1 MASQDKDLEKIRN
14 ARKEWEEET
23 LRKNAERLGLKEAPI
38 EYYTPLDIEE
48 HDFLENVGFPGE
60 YPFTA
65 GRFAI
70 PVLNAMWG
78 RGKTLGAGKAVR
90 HAFGYSGYGTPE
102 DMRDFYIERGK
113 TPVRGGGPNIA
124 FDLPTQIGYDSD
136 HELAEGEVGR
146 VGVAIDTLK
155 DFEIIYEA
163 FTGDMDLDRIASNWT
178 INSTANIIIAMYIA
192 IAEKRG
198 IPLEKLRGTPQND
211 ILKEFAARGTQIF
224 PVKHSMRMVRDT
236 ITFCTERMPSMNTIS
251 ICGYHIREAGSTR
264 VQAVAFAFAN
274 AIAYFQTAID
284 AGLDIDQFVGRTT
297 FLNFG
302 GGMEVLKEAA
312 CRRAARRVW
321 AKIMRDRFGSKKPSN
336 WIYKELGGGLAG
348 YWTCT
353 KKRPLN
359 NLVRVAIGAVFA
371 AMIGEPPALE
381 PPFDEPL
388 GLGHSIEARQLAA
401 DAARIIFEECRLAD
415 VQDALAGSYYVEHLT
430 NTYEKEIFDLI
441 EKIDEMGGA
450 VKAVESGWM
459 KDEIIKSS
467 VEFQRKVET
476 GEQVW
481 VGVNKYT
488 EEDEIEVMPPRTSPY
503 KRERIEDAEK
513 RQIENLRK
521 VKTERDTE
529 KVQGLLE
536 KIENAARDEKANLI
550 PLFVEAVKE
559 YATVGE
565 ICDVLRSVFGEAK

>member
-302 GGMEVLKEAA
+302 IASVQKNPQTGSTRSWVAA
-312 CRRAARRVW
+312 LPATGPARRN
-321 AKIMRDRFGSKKPSN
+321 DP
-336 WIYKELGGGLAG
+336 
-348 YWTCT
+348 
-353 KKRPLN
+353 
-359 NLVRVAIGAVFA
+359 
-371 AMIGEPPALE
+371 
-381 PPFDEPL
+381 
-388 GLGHSIEARQLAA
+388 
-401 DAARIIFEECRLAD
+401 
-415 VQDALAGSYYVEHLT
+415 
-430 NTYEKEIFDLI
+430 
-441 EKIDEMGGA
+441 
-450 VKAVESGWM
+450 
-459 KDEIIKSS
+459 
-467 VEFQRKVET
+467 
-476 GEQVW
+476 
-481 VGVNKYT
+481 
-488 EEDEIEVMPPRTSPY
+488 
-503 KRERIEDAEK
+503 
-513 RQIENLRK
+513 
-521 VKTERDTE
+521 
-529 KVQGLLE
+529 
-536 KIENAARDEKANLI
+536 
-550 PLFVEAVKE
+550 
-559 YATVGE
+559 
-565 ICDVLRSVFGEAK
+565 